1 MSLKKDQIKNR
12 DLAKKFKTKDIKR
25 LYHHSFSEFHIFI
38 CKTNIM
44 ENPFEELELRLI
56 RIEDK
61 LDNLIHKIENPTEDA
76 PPVWMT
82 TKQLAKHLGM
92 STSAITN
99 FKGQKFPFYKVG
111 GKILFKKQEID
122 DWLATTRH
130 MSDSEE
136 FDHFLRK

>member
-1 MSLKKDQIKNR
+1 MQNLFEEIEERLKRIEEKID
-12 DLAKKFKTKDIKR
+12 DLIYKA
-25 LYHHSFSEFHIFI
+25 
-38 CKTNIM
+38 
-44 ENPFEELELRLI
+44 ENPS
-56 RIEDK
+56 
-61 LDNLIHKIENPTEDA
+61 EDA

-111 GKILFKKQEID
+111 RKILFKKQEID

-130 MSDSEE
+130 MTNSEE
-136 FDHFLRK
+136 FDHFLSRR